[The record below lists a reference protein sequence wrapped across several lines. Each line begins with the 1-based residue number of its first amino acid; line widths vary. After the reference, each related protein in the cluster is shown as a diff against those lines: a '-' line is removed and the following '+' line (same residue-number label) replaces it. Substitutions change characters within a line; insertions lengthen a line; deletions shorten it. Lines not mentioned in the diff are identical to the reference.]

1 MKQHQLIEQFKKHCK
16 DHFPDLPK
24 ENVLLAI
31 SGGCD
36 SMVLAHL
43 FLAAGIKF
51 AIAHC
56 NYRLRGEDSDADAA
70 LVRGFSEEWQLNFH
84 YNELNSFEGKSK
96 NGLQERA
103 RQVRYEW
110 FEELCASYGYTVVAT
125 AHHANDSAETLLMN
139 LAKGTGI
146 RGLHGIPERN
156 GRIIRPLLFAG
167 RHAIRQFASDEGIA
181 YREDRSND
189 SDDYSRNAVRHHV
202 IPALEQIFPQTVS
215 AIAHSI
221 QYFRGAETYYR
232 MAIEQE
238 RKKILQQRGADV
250 YIPIRRLLLT
260 ADVPTM
266 LLELLLPYGFS
277 AAQTQEALK
286 LLTAESGHWI
296 NSDSHKIVK
305 DRDFLIICRLNSE
318 QTDVLI
324 IPEEQPEESTPEGI
338 FRFTRIEEADLTVEN
353 PNCIFV
359 DAAKLQFPLL
369 LRRRRTGDYFYPR
382 GFGKKKKKISKLL
395 IDKKVSLP
403 DKEKVWILCSG
414 PQIVWVAG
422 FRADERFQCGK
433 GTKSFLKIEFLPK
446 G

>member
-24 ENVLLAI
+24 EKVLLAI

-43 FLAAGIKF
+43 FLALGIKF
-51 AIAHC
+51 SIAHC
-56 NYRLRGEDSDADAA
+56 NYKLRGKDSDADAA
-70 LVRGFSEEWQLNFH
+70 LVREFSEEWQLNFH

-96 NGLQERA
+96 ARLQERA

-110 FEELCASYGYTVVAT
+110 FEELCITYGYTLIAT

-156 GRIIRPLLFAG
+156 GRIIRPLLFAN
-167 RHAIRQFASDEGIA
+167 RHAIRQYAGDQGIV
-181 YREDRSND
+181 YREDLSNE
-189 SDDYSRNAVRHHV
+189 SDDYSRNALRHHV

-215 AIAHSI
+215 SIAQSI
-221 QYFRGAETYYR
+221 EYFKGAETYYR

-238 RKKILQQRGADV
+238 RKKILQQRGQDL
-250 YIPIRRLLLT
+250 YIPIRRLRMT

-277 AAQTQEALK
+277 AAQTQEATK
-286 LLTAESGHWI
+286 LIDTESGHWI
-296 NSDSHKIVK
+296 SSDTHKLVK
-305 DRDFLIICRLNSE
+305 DRDFLIICRLNSDH
-318 QTDVLI
+318 TDMLV
-324 IPEEQPEESTPEGI
+324 IPEDKAEESTPEGV
-338 FRFTRIEEADLTVEN
+338 FRFTRIEETELTAEI
-353 PNCIFV
+353 PNCICV
-359 DAAKLQFPLL
+359 DAEKLQFPLV
-369 LRRRRTGDYFYPR
+369 LRRRRTGDYFYPS

-403 DKEKVWILCSG
+403 NKEKVWILCSG
-414 PQIVWVAG
+414 PQIIWVAG

-433 GTKSFLKIEFLPK
+433 GTKNFLRIEFLPK